1 MVRDLRK
8 LRSLTLA
15 SKNSECKT
23 EATNSIKTLKLVHV
37 NKKKKRRSSLGGMLR
52 VRGKAG
58 RLPGSVI
65 FLMG

>member
-37 NKKKKRRSSLGGMLR
+37 NKKKKKEEQLGR
-52 VRGKAG
+52 NA
-58 RLPGSVI
+58 
-65 FLMG
+65 